1 MLQIFGRSAKK
12 GKRILQIGLVTQDIE
27 MGKQLK
33 EFVAKR
39 DSVDMLL
46 IKSAAVTPTKFPQD
60 VSIFVYDLSSTGEIS
75 LKEFDRFMGE
85 RPQSVP
91 VIVLSPSVEDALL
104 RWFLRLHVSDWLK
117 TPLSPGELISACGRA
132 ISQANALRPDIKCL
146 TFVGARGGVG
156 TTTLAIHAALHQARA
171 GVASASTCL
180 VDLDL
185 VAGACSDYLD
195 LVANWQ
201 LDELT
206 ADPARL
212 DSHMLDTMTATHH
225 SGIAVISAHRKFA
238 ERFSFSPDII
248 TRTLDLATQKY
259 QNLIVDL
266 PSHAESWSD
275 SVILGSS
282 QVYVVTDFT
291 VPGLKSAR
299 RIVDDIAAHYEGE
312 VVPKVIVNKYNKSFF
327 AGRLSANEAKTLLR
341 DSLAGLV
348 RSETSL
354 LREAIDR
361 GIPTTDIKKKNGIVV
376 DLAKII
382 GT

>member
-1 MLQIFGRSAKK
+1 MLQIFNRSGKK
-12 GKRILQIGLVTQDIE
+12 GKRIMQIALVTQDPE
-27 MGKQLK
+27 MSKQLK

-39 DSVDMLL
+39 DGVELLL
-46 IKSAAVTPTKFPQD
+46 IKSSTVTPTTFRKD
-60 VSIFVYDLSSTGEIS
+60 VSIFVYDLNATGEVS
-75 LKEFDRFMGE
+75 LKEFDRFMLD
-85 RPQSVP
+85 RPQDIP

-117 TPLSPGELISACGRA
+117 TPLSPGELISACGRV
-132 ISQANALRPDIKCL
+132 ISQADSKRQEVKCL

-156 TTTLAIHAALHQARA
+156 TTTVAIHAALHQARGGIA
-171 GVASASTCL
+171 PASTCL

-206 ADPARL
+206 SDPNRL
-212 DSHMLDTMTATHH
+212 DSHMLDTMTATHK
-225 SGIAVISAHRKFA
+225 SGVSVISAHRKFA
-238 ERFSFSPDII
+238 EQFNFSADII

-259 QNLIVDL
+259 QSLIVDL
-266 PSHAESWSD
+266 PNHAESWSD
-275 SVILGSS
+275 GVILGSS
-282 QVYVVTDFT
+282 QVYIVTEFT

-312 VVPKVIVNKYNKSFF
+312 VVPKVIVNKYSKSFF
-327 AGRLSANEAKTLLR
+327 AGRLSASEAKTLLR
-341 DSLAGLV
+341 DSLAGFIRSDDSLV
-348 RSETSL
+348 
-354 LREAIDR
+354 REAIDR
-361 GIPTTDIKKKNGIVV
+361 GVPTTDIKKNNGIVV

-382 GT
+382 GK

>member
-1 MLQIFGRSAKK
+1 MLQIFGRAAKK
-12 GKRILQIGLVTQDIE
+12 GKRILQIGLVTQDQE
-27 MGKQLK
+27 MGKQIK

-39 DSVDMLL
+39 ESVNMLL
-46 IKSAAVTPTKFPQD
+46 IKSATVTPTKFPEG
-60 VSIFVYDLSSTGEIS
+60 VSIFVYDLNSTGEVS
-75 LKEFDRFMGE
+75 LKEFDRFMSE

-104 RWFLRLHVSDWLK
+104 RWFLRLRVSDWLK
-117 TPLSPGELISACGRA
+117 TPLSPGELISACGRV
-132 ISQANALRPDIKCL
+132 ISQSNSVRPEVKCL

-156 TTTLAIHAALHQARA
+156 TTTMAIHAALQQARA

-201 LDELT
+201 IDELT
-206 ADPARL
+206 ADPSRL
-212 DSHMLDTMTATHH
+212 DSHMLDTMTAAHK
-225 SGIAVISAHRKFA
+225 SGITVLSAHRKFA
-238 ERFSFSPDII
+238 ERFTFSADII
-248 TRTLDLATQKY
+248 THTLDLATQKF
-259 QNLIVDL
+259 QNLVVDL

-282 QVYVVTDFT
+282 QVYVITDFT

-299 RIVDDIAAHYEGE
+299 RIVDDIATHYEGE
-312 VVPKVIVNKYNKSFF
+312 VVPKVIVNKYSKSFF
-327 AGRLSANEAKTLLR
+327 AGRLSASEAKTLLR
-341 DSLAGLV
+341 DSLAGFV
-348 RSETSL
+348 RNEESL

-361 GIPTTDIKKKNGIVV
+361 GIPSTDIKKNNGVAV

>member
-1 MLQIFGRSAKK
+1 MLQIFSRSAKK
-12 GKRILQIGLVTQDIE
+12 GKRILQIGLVTQDTE

-39 DSVDMLL
+39 DGVELLL
-46 IKSAAVTPTKFPQD
+46 IKSSTVTPATSPKD
-60 VSIFVYDLSSTGEIS
+60 VSIFVYDLNATGEVS
-75 LKEFDRFMGE
+75 LKEFARFMLD
-85 RPQSVP
+85 RPENIP

-104 RWFLRLHVSDWLK
+104 RWFLRLHVSDWIK
-117 TPLSPGELISACGRA
+117 TPLSPGELISACGRV
-132 ISQANALRPDIKCL
+132 ISQVDSKHQEVRCL

-156 TTTLAIHAALHQARA
+156 TTTIAIHAALHMARA

-206 ADPARL
+206 ADPSRL
-212 DSHMLDTMTATHH
+212 DSHMLDTMTATHR
-225 SGIAVISAHRKFA
+225 SGISVISAHRKFA
-238 ERFSFSPDII
+238 ERFTFSSDII
-248 TRTLDLATQKY
+248 TRTLDLVTQKY
-259 QNLIVDL
+259 QNLIIDL

-312 VVPKVIVNKYNKSFF
+312 VVPKVIVNKYSKSFF
-327 AGRLSANEAKTLLR
+327 AGRLSASEAKTLLR
-341 DSLAGLV
+341 DSLAGFV
-348 RSETSL
+348 RSEASL

-382 GT
+382 GI

>member
-12 GKRILQIGLVTQDIE
+12 GKRILQIALVTQDAE

-39 DSVDMLL
+39 DSVDLLL
-46 IKSAAVTPTKFPQD
+46 IKSAAITPTKFPQD
-60 VSIFVYDLSSTGEIS
+60 VSIFIYDLNSTGEVS
-75 LKEFDRFMGE
+75 LKEFDRFMSE
-85 RPQSVP
+85 RPQAVP

-104 RWFLRLHVSDWLK
+104 RWFLRLRVSDWLK
-117 TPLSPGELISACGRA
+117 TPLVPGELISACGRV
-132 ISQANALRPDIKCL
+132 ISQANSSRPDIKCL

-156 TTTLAIHAALHQARA
+156 TSTLAIHAALLQARA

-206 ADPARL
+206 ADPSRL
-212 DSHMLDTMTATHH
+212 DSHMLDTMTATHK

-238 ERFSFSPDII
+238 ERFTFSADII
-248 TRTLDLATQKY
+248 THTLDLVTQKY
-259 QNLIVDL
+259 QNLVIDL
-266 PSHAESWSD
+266 PSHAETWSD

-282 QVYVVTDFT
+282 NVYVVTDFT

-299 RIVDDIAAHYEGE
+299 RIVDDIAAHYDGE
-312 VVPKVIVNKYNKSFF
+312 VVPKVIVNKYSKSFF
-327 AGRLSANEAKTLLR
+327 AGRLSASEAKTLLR
-341 DSLAGLV
+341 DSLAGFV
-348 RSETSL
+348 RNEANL

-361 GIPTTDIKKKNGIVV
+361 GIPTTEIKRNNGIVV

-382 GT
+382 EA